1 MLVSFSFKLA
11 GKGAAFAATAIHLT
25 AAAIHCRALD
35 TAAIAQQRYGNDSA
49 WYHDRIPF
57 LDSSDDVLNK
67 VYYYRWNIFRAH
79 QRDLGDL
86 GYISTEFLDDVSWQ
100 QQPYASLNDAT
111 GFHLGEGRWCR
122 DRRFKEDYLDF
133 MFAKGGNDRHFSDY
147 MAHASYQTYLVDGDQ
162 RSATSHIESMKN
174 IYGSQWGD
182 HLDATKGLYWIVPL
196 DDATEYTIASI
207 DASGGLDGFTGGA
220 AFRPSINAY
229 MFANFKAIAA
239 IAQLAGQEQTVVDS
253 YNARASDIKKRMQAD
268 LWNATLGHFID
279 RFQVSNKYVQY
290 YEPIRG
296 RELVGM
302 VPWLFDL
309 PDDKADYAG
318 AWKHVFNT
326 EELMGKFGLRTN
338 EPSYEYYM
346 RQYRYEGDR
355 RECQWNGPSWPFQTT
370 QTLLGL
376 ANLLDHYKETGS
388 MTRANFH
395 SLLSSYVDQHIDSA
409 TGEMKLQ
416 EDYDPDNGGAIVGL
430 ARSPHYFHSGFVDI
444 VISGLAGIRPRSD
457 DVLEVNPM
465 VDESR
470 LEWFRLEKV
479 PYHGRNVAIQ
489 WDRDGRHFGQ
499 GAGLRI
505 EDDDS
510 KTVLGSSPTLQR
522 ITVPFAR
529 KAVAAIERPF
539 AKSVQLQQ
547 DTKYPRGVTSTVND
561 DPSKVHDAIDGRVW
575 FWNALPNGWESVKGA
590 SAEQWYAIEFANDTE
605 TSRAEL
611 AFYQDGTD
619 FAVPQSYRLQASSG
633 DGKWSDIPDAHQDY
647 PLANGITNVVYRS
660 TLAKLFRVLFEPS
673 SSGKQVRIVEFKLF

>member
-1 MLVSFSFKLA
+1 MAGPLRSRWLVAVDGVDESDVGSADDREVEQAESDRGHDPVPVVLNARAEQRQRQWAGDDGLRQGGETHLGLAKALVLLGRPLADPVGQLAAECDAHDAANEARDEAEADVGGAEAVASVVRDGDVGCDGDQETNGAGKAEGSPEDSRVGNDEEGTDEELDEALLGLA

-25 AAAIHCRALD
+25 AAAIHSRALD

-133 MFAKGGNDRHFSDY
+133 MLQRAAMTDTFSDY

-318 AWKHVFNT
+318 AWKHVF
-326 EELMGKFGLRTN
+326 
-338 EPSYEYYM
+338 
-346 RQYRYEGDR
+346 
-355 RECQWNGPSWPFQTT
+355 
-370 QTLLGL
+370 
-376 ANLLDHYKETGS
+376 
-388 MTRANFH
+388 
-395 SLLSSYVDQHIDSA
+395 
-409 TGEMKLQ
+409 
-416 EDYDPDNGGAIVGL
+416 
-430 ARSPHYFHSGFVDI
+430 
-444 VISGLAGIRPRSD
+444 
-457 DVLEVNPM
+457 
-465 VDESR
+465 
-470 LEWFRLEKV
+470 
-479 PYHGRNVAIQ
+479 
-489 WDRDGRHFGQ
+489 
-499 GAGLRI
+499 
-505 EDDDS
+505 
-510 KTVLGSSPTLQR
+510 
-522 ITVPFAR
+522 
-529 KAVAAIERPF
+529 
-539 AKSVQLQQ
+539 
-547 DTKYPRGVTSTVND
+547 KY
-561 DPSKVHDAIDGRVW
+561 GRVDGQIW
-575 FWNALPNGWESVKGA
+575 
-590 SAEQWYAIEFANDTE
+590 
-605 TSRAEL
+605 TSNE
-611 AFYQDGTD
+611 
-619 FAVPQSYRLQASSG
+619 
-633 DGKWSDIPDAHQDY
+633 
-647 PLANGITNVVYRS
+647 
-660 TLAKLFRVLFEPS
+660 
-673 SSGKQVRIVEFKLF
+673 